1 MGQITQP
8 KGGNEV
14 FYAAPLPSRLMS
26 AKLSR
31 NMMLVFSYNEIR
43 NILFYC
49 PTFQN
54 VSWSVL
60 VAKLWQQPTIFCAS
74 LSPFCLFTL
83 VRASFAQFLN
93 VNRWNLGSRLKC
105 HIVAIGE
112 KNRQGCPQRSN
123 SPRLSYKIARCVAG
137 LNCYEFKQI
146 HVSVCNSKLKH
157 LEREIKFRIF
167 KWKLSAITCVA
178 LFLMNKT
185 LEQTVDNF
193 FPCPWARTQT
203 HFLYLIVLNDFGL
216 EITVFLFSNTK
227 GCF

>member
-60 VAKLWQQPTIFCAS
+60 VTKLWQQPTIFCVS

-93 VNRWNLGSRLKC
+93 VTRWNLGSRLKC

-112 KNRQGCPQRSN
+112 KNRQVCPQRSN
-123 SPRLSYKIARCVAG
+123 SPWLSYKIARFVAG
-137 LNCYEFKQI
+137 LNCYEFNKYMSQF
-146 HVSVCNSKLKH
+146 VTRSLNTWSEKSSLEYLNESCPQSLALLCSWWTKH
-157 LEREIKFRIF
+157 LNR
-167 KWKLSAITCVA
+167 L
-178 LFLMNKT
+178 
-185 LEQTVDNF
+185 
-193 FPCPWARTQT
+193 
-203 HFLYLIVLNDFGL
+203 
-216 EITVFLFSNTK
+216 
-227 GCF
+227 